1 MRTFACLGHVEA
13 EASDW
18 EMAVLDLLLHVRG
31 YFFADLRGW
40 TFGEKAEVTSEFRAS
55 VLVCT

>member
-40 TFGEKAEVTSEFRAS
+40 TFGEK
-55 VLVCT
+55 VLHCECAGVHRLM